1 LNELTVSEASASG
14 EVPGC
19 FSQKCPESLD
29 ANASFGA
36 QSLRPACIF
45 RIFFVFVANSATN
58 LHLSE
63 LFTLADDSLHVLR
76 MRSSRPFE
84 LGLVSFGEAR
94 VRIVHP

>member
-1 LNELTVSEASASG
+1 MLLAK
-14 EVPGC
+14 VPR
-19 FSQKCPESLD
+19 ES
-29 ANASFGA
+29 
-36 QSLRPACIF
+36 RCK
-45 RIFFVFVANSATN
+45 RIFWRAKSATSLHLSELFFLFLANSATN

-84 LGLVSFGEAR
+84 LGRILFGEAG

>member
-1 LNELTVSEASASG
+1 MQTHLLARKVCDQ
-14 EVPGC
+14 P
-19 FSQKCPESLD
+19 
-29 ANASFGA
+29 ASFA
-36 QSLRPACIF
+36 IF
-45 RIFFVFVANSATN
+45 FVANSATN

-84 LGLVSFGEAR
+84 LGLIPFGEAG